1 MREVTLFKG
10 FTFNPVVTIG
20 AAVMLWGFVIK
31 VSVDQEG
38 SMESFGEWKSWVT
51 QSFTWLYIGS
61 QDYWLLFL
69 APLCYYYGHVKL
81 GRDDEEPE
89 YSDMSYFC
97 MVFCSGVA
105 IGLIFYGAS
114 EPLWHMLSSTGAN
127 RYNNNGYSN
136 DNQRA
141 QDAINVTLFHWGL
154 QAWVVYALTAVS
166 MGFLSY
172 RKGLPLCFRT
182 TLAPLFGKATWGWFG
197 DLIDIVTI
205 VTIVA
210 GLCTSLGLGAKQIV
224 AGLQRLEWLDG
235 DLDEKGLAN
244 AASVAIVIIT
254 GCATLSVV
262 SGLNYGIKTL
272 SQTAFILGNFLLC
285 TVFFL
290 DAPWYLLNVMVQSLG
305 YHLQNFIEIGFFT
318 DAFAQLQVGEGRPN
332 DGKGA
337 DPAWMDWWTIFYWG
351 WWIAWAPFVGTFLA
365 RISRGRTIAN
375 VVAYSLTVPFFYALV
390 WFCTFGAA
398 AIRMHRRAEFLSEVG
413 GDLFLATNQDFRPT
427 GAGKCFDVPSS
438 LPAAYAANF
447 SSYVTNAHLSPVCLF
462 SWSDD
467 AGYWFD
473 LMYQFHGMGPFLSGV
488 SILVIVLFF
497 VTSSDSGSLVV
508 DLIAANGREAHVI
521 QRIFWAVSEGAVAV
535 ALLQAGG
542 TQSLKAL
549 QAISIVAG
557 LPFTVILMFMCTAIW
572 RALKIDQGHMQPRTS
587 RVDWALPLYGGIFE
601 LFETVLSMGRS
612 GLPEASAVV
621 GFLLGIFAPPLL
633 LHRSVRGLA
642 GKRAAC
648 GAKGGLPSSNLQDT
662 FLVVASGLLYLA
674 FWVLHI
680 LALARVNR
688 GLSGMGWAALV
699 AFVSIVAVCRHSI
712 RLSYHIEGSGMEDFF
727 VCLLFW
733 PQALVQMAKQ
743 VTLEIETAGD
753 VKAKIPDGKAVIV
766 DL

>member
-1 MREVTLFKG
+1 
-10 FTFNPVVTIG
+10 
-20 AAVMLWGFVIK
+20 
-31 VSVDQEG
+31 
-38 SMESFGEWKSWVT
+38 
-51 QSFTWLYIGS
+51 
-61 QDYWLLFL
+61 
-69 APLCYYYGHVKL
+69 
-81 GRDDEEPE
+81 
-89 YSDMSYFC
+89 
-97 MVFCSGVA
+97 
-105 IGLIFYGAS
+105 
-114 EPLWHMLSSTGAN
+114 
-127 RYNNNGYSN
+127 
-136 DNQRA
+136 
-141 QDAINVTLFHWGL
+141 
-154 QAWVVYALTAVS
+154 
-166 MGFLSY
+166 
-172 RKGLPLCFRT
+172 
-182 TLAPLFGKATWGWFG
+182 
-197 DLIDIVTI
+197 
-205 VTIVA
+205 
-210 GLCTSLGLGAKQIV
+210 
-224 AGLQRLEWLDG
+224 
-235 DLDEKGLAN
+235 
-244 AASVAIVIIT
+244 
-254 GCATLSVV
+254 
-262 SGLNYGIKTL
+262 
-272 SQTAFILGNFLLC
+272 
-285 TVFFL
+285 
-290 DAPWYLLNVMVQSLG
+290 
-305 YHLQNFIEIGFFT
+305 
-318 DAFAQLQVGEGRPN
+318 
-332 DGKGA
+332 
-337 DPAWMDWWTIFYWG
+337 
-351 WWIAWAPFVGTFLA
+351 
-365 RISRGRTIAN
+365 
-375 VVAYSLTVPFFYALV
+375 
-390 WFCTFGAA
+390 
-398 AIRMHRRAEFLSEVG
+398 
-413 GDLFLATNQDFRPT
+413 
-427 GAGKCFDVPSS
+427 
-438 LPAAYAANF
+438 
-447 SSYVTNAHLSPVCLF
+447 
-462 SWSDD
+462 
-467 AGYWFD
+467 
-473 LMYQFHGMGPFLSGV
+473 MGPFLSGV

-572 RALKIDQGHMQPRTS
+572 RALKIDQGHMRPRTS

-753 VKAKIPDGKAVIV
+753 AKAKIPDGKAEIV
-766 DL
+766 DITL